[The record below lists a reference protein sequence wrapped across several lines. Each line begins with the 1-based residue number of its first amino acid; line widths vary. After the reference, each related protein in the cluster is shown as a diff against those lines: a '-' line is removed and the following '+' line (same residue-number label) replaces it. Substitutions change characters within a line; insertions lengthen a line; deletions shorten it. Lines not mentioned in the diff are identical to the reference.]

1 MMQIFVKTLTAETMT
16 LEVESF
22 AAVDSVKAKIHDK
35 EDMYDLP
42 RDTDGVTT
50 RNSCGDQK
58 GDRGDD
64 RVGDDHRTDGNLRT
78 GDDHRA
84 GDDDLHIGD
93 GLRAGDDDHRKG
105 DDDHRKGDD
114 ERQEEDDGDDESWPV
129 LYIPNLLHAGILQY
143 RRGILLIQGIQSS
156 RRTSSASS
164 SRGSSS
170 RMAAPWPTTTST
182 RSPRFTSCCA
192 SPAVTGDRAT
202 HAGWSLTCSPLRSST
217 GSTSLCVASAM
228 HACPSGLQTAARRSA
243 ATAMTSGPRRSC
255 AYTEALET

>member
-1 MMQIFVKTLTAETMT
+1 MQIFVKTLTAETMT

-35 EDMYDLP
+35 E
-42 RDTDGVTT
+42 
-50 RNSCGDQK
+50 
-58 GDRGDD
+58 
-64 RVGDDHRTDGNLRT
+64 
-78 GDDHRA
+78 
-84 GDDDLHIGD
+84 
-93 GLRAGDDDHRKG
+93 
-105 DDDHRKGDD
+105 
-114 ERQEEDDGDDESWPV
+114 
-129 LYIPNLLHAGILQY
+129 
-143 RRGILLIQGIQSS
+143 GIQSS